1 MTFILSAAG
10 KNSRDDDVLTVDDV
24 FSPKGKAPLRP
35 GEEDLCDKQELE
47 WEKLPESSFDRP
59 KMIRAVSE
67 PRVML
72 DWSFFDWKPDPKSF
86 LRGISYYFIYRETI
100 LLQLECIGY
109 HSELKLTQ
117 LDELKLAAVIQRTVT
132 IEIAEMIAG
141 MKSGLSMIR
150 LFENTFRRAG
160 SIQIEALGAKLSGL
174 RRRVRIAAVLAI
186 LLRDTSTGFN
196 PDSPRRA
203 FIGVVRETGR
213 IALAAVV
220 QALFSAL
227 RCVPTLL
234 LTILVFLVLVF
245 HSYQVFTAKC
255 ATGMTHDSTACP
267 MSSVGAPLVVL
278 PR

>member
-1 MTFILSAAG
+1 MS
-10 KNSRDDDVLTVDDV
+10 
-24 FSPKGKAPLRP
+24 
-35 GEEDLCDKQELE
+35 
-47 WEKLPESSFDRP
+47 
-59 KMIRAVSE
+59 RAVSE
-67 PRVML
+67 PRAML

-174 RRRVRIAAVLAI
+174 RYTLQVACKGVYVCILSNFSDDGIKATFRTKRVIGYVQGNFSTRRESGWR
-186 LLRDTSTGFN
+186 
-196 PDSPRRA
+196 
-203 FIGVVRETGR
+203 
-213 IALAAVV
+213 
-220 QALFSAL
+220 
-227 RCVPTLL
+227 
-234 LTILVFLVLVF
+234 
-245 HSYQVFTAKC
+245 
-255 ATGMTHDSTACP
+255 
-267 MSSVGAPLVVL
+267 
-278 PR
+278 